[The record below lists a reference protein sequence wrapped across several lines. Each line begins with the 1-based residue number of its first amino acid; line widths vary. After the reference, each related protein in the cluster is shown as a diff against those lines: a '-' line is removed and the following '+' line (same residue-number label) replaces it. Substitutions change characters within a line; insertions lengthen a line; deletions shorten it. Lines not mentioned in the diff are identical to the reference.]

1 MKSKVEEVSPI
12 FKSFIDLEDNHRMI
26 FSAKFG
32 AGKTYFLKSF
42 FKDHSASYEAV
53 FLYPV
58 NYQVSANEDIFE
70 LVKFD
75 LLRSL
80 LLKMPPKEEISSD
93 DKPIKEKLG
102 NHAKNILN
110 KMLLKLS
117 KLTRGVT
124 FNIGAF
130 NLEISQMIN
139 NIIELSEKDP
149 KEQNA
154 EPTPEEELIASF
166 LEEIEDRQKLYEDT
180 AITRFIK
187 DATKRIKKEG
197 NKKLV
202 LVIDDFDRI
211 DPEHIFRLLNIF
223 SAHLEDHD
231 DDLMSERDINSEEE
245 KKLADRYGFD
255 RVIFVCDI
263 DNIQSIFHHK
273 YGLETDFNGY
283 IDKFYSKAI
292 FEFSNQNTIKNKLN
306 SVLKRFYE
314 ANKAINIDISYMKKT
329 AGGGESVSVDKFFN
343 LLREFLSS
351 FLERAITDKVIN
363 FRDIERLYGSKLLQE
378 GRSWND
384 YLYFI
389 DIDNKNGLF
398 VLPEIVLFEFL
409 IIVFGNT
416 AAIIKYLDKP
426 SNENNI
432 DPVHQIF
439 IDKKALFKNIL
450 FLACYRGKMRKASDK
465 DLLNHNNLDLLN
477 QALRQVFYYRNFS
490 TENTAKNVPSSLEA
504 LCTHIFNG
512 SYLRPIV
519 TAINNNRLIPIGGFV
534 TSLDVLSEANLLN

>member
-1 MKSKVEEVSPI
+1 MPDSFLEEFLNARAEIIESMKSKVEEVSPI

-42 FKDHSASYEAV
+42 FKEYSASYEAV

-58 NYQVSANEDIFE
+58 NYQVCANEDIFE

-80 LLKMPPKEEISSD
+80 LKILPKTKLSPDDYKRSADKLKT
-93 DKPIKEKLG
+93 L
-102 NHAKNILN
+102 KNNEQGVL
-110 KMLLKLS
+110 KKLLKLTS

-124 FNIGAF
+124 VSAGLSLGLEASLD
-130 NLEISQMIN
+130 LEISQIIN
-139 NIIELSEKDP
+139 NFIELSEKDP
-149 KEQNA
+149 KEQNT
-154 EPTPEEELIASF
+154 EPTAEEELIASF
-166 LEEIEDRQKLYEDT
+166 LEDIEDRQKLYEDT
-180 AITRFIK
+180 AITHFIK
-187 DATKRIKKEG
+187 NATERIKEKNKE
-197 NKKLV
+197 KKLV

-292 FEFSNQNTIKNKLN
+292 FEFSNQDAIKNKVS
-306 SVLKRFYE
+306 SVLERFYE

-329 AGGGESVSVDKFFN
+329 AGGG
-343 LLREFLSS
+343 
-351 FLERAITDKVIN
+351 
-363 FRDIERLYGSKLLQE
+363 GS
-378 GRSWND
+378 
-384 YLYFI
+384 
-389 DIDNKNGLF
+389 
-398 VLPEIVLFEFL
+398 
-409 IIVFGNT
+409 
-416 AAIIKYLDKP
+416 
-426 SNENNI
+426 
-432 DPVHQIF
+432 
-439 IDKKALFKNIL
+439 L
-450 FLACYRGKMRKASDK
+450 FL
-465 DLLNHNNLDLLN
+465 
-477 QALRQVFYYRNFS
+477 
-490 TENTAKNVPSSLEA
+490 
-504 LCTHIFNG
+504 
-512 SYLRPIV
+512 
-519 TAINNNRLIPIGGFV
+519 
-534 TSLDVLSEANLLN
+534 